1 MSAQKSN
8 NAVPKLYHGVINEVI
23 DSVRDSFL
31 DEGIDEAVLADLKAM
46 WRRRLEET
54 KALEERKNA
63 SQDQVGDFLKIY
75 SIQNLIKIDFKI
87 NQNLRSCTSTCQR
100 TTSQA
105 TRIAPNSRINARIA
119 PHRARYPCESFKQ
132 PNHFFR

>member
-63 SQDQVGDFLKIY
+63 SQDQVGDFFLNYFYTKFNK
-75 SIQNLIKIDFKI
+75 NLF
-87 NQNLRSCTSTCQR
+87 
-100 TTSQA
+100 
-105 TRIAPNSRINARIA
+105 
-119 PHRARYPCESFKQ
+119 
-132 PNHFFR
+132 